1 MKIYEIREKFYEERK
16 EQNFKKRNKYLF
28 QKQTVLDNY
37 QEAFSKREELTLEG
51 ELVLSALVMANNKLF
66 EKDNR
71 FNCPGVFIYS
81 KDKFFEENQFELQ
94 KLASN
99 LYELSCKSYDELN
112 ENELKI
118 AHMLNDE
125 VTPFFNILLP
135 NELTNS
141 RNVYITSIFIM
152 RKDLRNRYLCEN
164 LHPLLIKDGI
174 KGGYL
179 LNINYYDDDYRK
191 QQDKEFKSALK
202 FFGFLFIVLII
213 LIIFIA
219 SIFR

>member
-16 EQNFKKRNKYLF
+16 EQNFKKRNEYLF

-81 KDKFFEENQFELQ
+81 KDKFFEENPFELQ
-94 KLASN
+94 KLAST

-179 LNINYYDDDYRK
+179 LNINYYDDNYRK
-191 QQDKEFKSALK
+191 QQDKEFKSALR
-202 FFGFLFIVLII
+202 FFGFLFIVFII